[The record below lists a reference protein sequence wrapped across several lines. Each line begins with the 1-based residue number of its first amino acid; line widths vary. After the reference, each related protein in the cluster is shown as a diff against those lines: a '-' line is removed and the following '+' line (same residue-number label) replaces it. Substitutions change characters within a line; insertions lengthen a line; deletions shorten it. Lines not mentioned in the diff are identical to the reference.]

1 MANSI
6 NDLVSRF
13 ERIQEM
19 QRHQPAQPVQRVGHD
34 PAAGSPSDEALGIEA
49 CREALAAAQEGNYG
63 VGAILLDPSGAIV
76 QRGHNQAFQ
85 PMFRSDLHA
94 EMVVMNAFENSRPT
108 SVDMRGYTLICSLEP
123 CPMCLGR
130 LLIAGVEQVK
140 FLARDE
146 LGGMVSHIDHL
157 PAAWQNLRRRQQFVA
172 AEVSEELRALSL
184 ELFLINLEALRSK
197 LWDR

>member
-1 MANSI
+1 MASSI
-6 NDLVSRF
+6 DDLERRF
-13 ERIQEM
+13 ERAE
-19 QRHQPAQPVQRVGHD
+19 R
-34 PAAGSPSDEALGIEA
+34 AAERTDSGRADGSPRDELLGIET
-49 CREALAAAQEGNYG
+49 CREALAAAREGNYG
-63 VGAILLDPSGAIV
+63 VGAILLDPAGEIV
-76 QRGHNQAFQ
+76 QRGRNQAFQ
-85 PMFRSDLHA
+85 PLFRSDLHA
-94 EMVVMNAFENSRPT
+94 EMVVMNAFENSCRA
-108 SVDMRGYTLICSLEP
+108 SADMRGYTLVCSLEP

-157 PAAWQNLRRRQQFVA
+157 PTAWQNLRRRQQFVE

-184 ELFLINLEALRSK
+184 ELFLLNLEALRTK